1 MFIYYLLIILLFIV
15 MLLYSTLEVV
25 NSQTLSA
32 EAKSSVTPRKVLLFN
47 GYEYIVVGQ
56 VKTWDQHNQLAAERG
71 GHLASVKDDRELEF
85 ILKNVFTIPSV
96 ARIF

>member
-1 MFIYYLLIILLFIV
+1 

-32 EAKSSVTPRKVLLFN
+32 EAKSFVTPRKVILFN
-47 GYEYIVVGQ
+47 GYVYLVVGQ
-56 VKTWDQHNQLAAERG
+56 LKTWDQHNQFAAEWG
-71 GHLASVKDDRELEF
+71 AHLVSIKDDRELEF